1 MLLTGLVSAIANCAQ
16 TGKLIGKDKLKMIQK
31 LKTPILIIALAISLI
46 GYAAVMAGGSASAL
60 ITAKDCASGKT
71 VKQGTETVC
80 APLGGG
86 SAENTPLVNDIRNI
100 IKALSAGVG
109 VVVVGAIIVGGIQYI
124 VAGDNPTGVV
134 EAKKR
139 IINGLLALAAFLLS
153 FAFLQWLVPG
163 GIFK

>member
-1 MLLTGLVSAIANCAQ
+1 M
-16 TGKLIGKDKLKMIQK
+16 
-31 LKTPILIIALAISLI
+31 ALAISLI
-46 GYAAVMAGGSASAL
+46 GYAAVMAGSSAAAL
-60 ITAKDCASGKT
+60 TAKDCASGKT
-71 VKQGTETVC
+71 VKQGGETIC

-109 VVVVGAIIVGGIQYI
+109 VVVVGAIIIGGIQYI
-124 VAGDNPTGVV
+124 VAGDNPSGVV

-153 FAFLQWLVPG
+153 FAFLQWLVP
-163 GIFK
+163 

>member
-1 MLLTGLVSAIANCAQ
+1 MLLTGLVGAIANYAQ

-60 ITAKDCASGKT
+60 TAKDCASGKT
-71 VKQGTETVC
+71 IKQKGETVC

-86 SAENTPLVNDIRNI
+86 SAENTPLNNDIRNI

-109 VVVVGAIIVGGIQYI
+109 VVVVGTIIVGGIQYI
-124 VAGDNPTGVV
+124 VAGDNPSGVV